1 MKMEPFR
8 FGGVVERP
16 ASRGFAASIL
26 SAVALTVPL
35 IPAFSLAAGSNSYW
49 RAFVVTWATGALP
62 GLVFAVVVAR
72 KPRLPRV
79 VAGMAILE
87 VMIIGAAYLVV
98 LATAGLE

>member
-1 MKMEPFR
+1 VEPFR

-16 ASRGFAASIL
+16 ASRRVAGSIL

-35 IPAFSLAAGSNSYW
+35 FPAFSLASGSNSYW
-49 RAFVVTWATGALP
+49 RAVVVTWAIGAVPALA
-62 GLVFAVVVAR
+62 LTVVVAR
-72 KPRLPRV
+72 RPRLSRV

-87 VMIIGAAYLVV
+87 LMLIGAAYLVV